1 MILKDVIK
9 FVNCNY
15 VIRVYDVEEKVVKLV
30 GAGQLYK
37 VIGVEWQNK
46 LFERVLVSKVD
57 KPTFKIRSK
66 FVVVFHPK

>member
-1 MILKDVIK
+1 MVLEDVIK
-9 FVNCNY
+9 FVNYNY

-37 VIGVEWQNK
+37 VIGVEWRNK
-46 LFERVLVSKVD
+46 LFERVLVTKVD
-57 KPTFKIRSK
+57 KPIFKIRST